1 MAAAAA
7 AAEKARAG
15 QQAEKEKKRRR
26 RDTSTDSNEE
36 RAEEGEEEEEEEE
49 EPVSLG
55 WSLCPSA
62 RPAGAGKSEAVRTF
76 WSALAA
82 QGVALRVVKAAPISR
97 RTRSRV
103 PGATQ
108 HTPMARRTEGP
119 DGVTEAVKAGENH
132 KKKQRKSQ
140 VRSVWA
146 RGCKEHAWQWGNG
159 CNSSSHARLCR
170 MVGALQGHMHACIAP
185 SMTLWPSCGQCSA
198 FASIFTHL
206 QEKTSFS
213 LPRLYW

>member
-15 QQAEKEKKRRR
+15 QQAEKEKKRRC
-26 RDTSTDSNEE
+26 RDTLPGSS
-36 RAEEGEEEEEEEE
+36 E
-49 EPVSLG
+49 EPMSLG
-55 WSLCPSA
+55 WSGAPPHA
-62 RPAGAGKSEAVRTF
+62 PPAGAGESEVGRTF

-82 QGVALRVVKAAPISR
+82 QGIALRVVKAAPISR

-213 LPRLYW
+213 LHRLYW